1 MQEGVGTDVI
11 VAYVKSRLAAALS
24 AEEIVDWKKSGIAEP
39 VIEAAIAQPSV
50 ALSERAFTPNLRGLP
65 PR

>member
-11 VAYVKSRLAAALS
+11 VAYVKSRRVSAPLS
-24 AEEIVDWKKSGIAEP
+24 AEEIVDWKRSGIAEP

-50 ALSERAFTPNLRGLP
+50 H
-65 PR
+65 